1 MSSSSVVIDASTAI
15 WLVLEGPLTR
25 QVELFWDGWIRSG
38 KRICAPSLWLNEVT
52 SVIHKVYMLKGVSE
66 SKAQM
71 ALDAALA
78 LGVDLY
84 TEDSELC
91 RNAFRWATVLKQTA
105 AYDGF
110 YLALAEQLD
119 ALFWTADRSLHNQAR
134 QAGATWVH
142 GLGET

>member
-15 WLVLEGPLTR
+15 WLVLEGPLT
-25 QVELFWDGWIRSG
+25 QPAESLWDGWIRSG
-38 KRICAPSLWLNEVT
+38 VRVSAPRLWLNEVT
-52 SVIHKVYMLKGVSE
+52 STIHKVYMLKGVSE
-66 SKAQM
+66 SKAQL

-84 TEDSELC
+84 AEDPELC
-91 RNAFRWATVLKQTA
+91 RHAFRWATAFKQTA

-119 ALFWTADRSLHNQAR
+119 AIFWTADRSLLNQAR
-134 QAGATWVH
+134 QLGVKWVQ
-142 GLGET
+142 GLSDK

>member
-15 WLVLEGPLTR
+15 WLVLEGPLTK
-25 QVELFWDGWIRSG
+25 QVEGLWDGWIRSG
-38 KRICAPSLWLNEVT
+38 ERICAPRLWLNEVT
-52 SVIHKVYMLKGVSE
+52 SVIHKVFMLKGIGE

-84 TEDSELC
+84 TEDPVLC
-91 RNAFRWATVLKQTA
+91 RNAFRWATLLKQTA

-119 ALFWTADRSLHNQAR
+119 AMFWTADRSLHNQAR
-134 QAGATWVH
+134 QAGARWVH
-142 GLGET
+142 RLSEI